1 MDGIRDINWPAGLRS
16 WQVWQVYWKTK
27 TNKQTNKQENN
38 TIPASIG
45 IGMVQHQNTKHMNDS
60 LNMNIIQHSMKR
72 TKPQRQQHAKVWFL
86 TQTFCKWY
94 DFHFIQRGYE
104 SPHMMYWGH
113 IETWEFDVSYSKMR
127 WSYSLKAVIIWKP
140 APYIFGGFYTWH
152 CSWPKVEWLNDALL
166 VSTGIAKFLLSALR
180 NSGLVTRV
188 RCCTVLT
195 VLIPF

>member
-1 MDGIRDINWPAGLRS
+1 MPHSYRRTWRRVHGVPVNPLSIVTHPYLNNHMDGIRDINWPAGLRS

-27 TNKQTNKQENN
+27 TNKQTNKKTTQYR
-38 TIPASIG
+38 PRIG

-104 SPHMMYWGH
+104 SPHMMYWGN
-113 IETWEFDVSYSKMR
+113 R
-127 WSYSLKAVIIWKP
+127 GLRIWCELFQNEMKLF
-140 APYIFGGFYTWH
+140 IKG
-152 CSWPKVEWLNDALL
+152 CD
-166 VSTGIAKFLLSALR
+166 
-180 NSGLVTRV
+180 
-188 RCCTVLT
+188 
-195 VLIPF
+195 